1 MSEKFSPTLRIGD
14 LSDFI
19 APSQAC
25 VVSLKGLK
33 TTTPNTKKRDK
44 TEVICGIN
52 GNCGNLVMLSID
64 IGCIT
69 SAETVMLEKQSLDE
83 FLSNIIDK
91 GKVIIVS
98 LSPQS
103 RASLAVYLGISPLQ
117 VFKKLTTFFKSLGV
131 KAVFD
136 TSCSRDLTLI
146 ETCNEF
152 VCQYKQSQLNIDEK
166 SNPSLPMLSSACPGW
181 ICYAE
186 KQLGSYILPYVSSV
200 KSPQQTIGAT
210 IKHHICQKM
219 GLRPDEVYHV
229 TVMPC
234 YDKKLEAARGD
245 FVFEMEQ
252 GDANKNSL
260 RITEVDSVLT
270 TGEVLDLIKL
280 KAVDIETLDDSPLD
294 KMLTNVSEEG
304 YLYGVPGSSG
314 GYAETVF
321 RYAARMLFGR
331 EVEGPLAF
339 RSLRNMDFRE
349 VTLEVDGKVVLKFA
363 LCYGFQNLQN
373 IVRKVKMGRC
383 DYHFVEIMAC
393 PSGFFFS
400 FYLHLIGAF
409 VYLIGCLN
417 GGGQIKPKPQ
427 QSPREL
433 LQSYS
438 YYQSCSQK
446 GDIKPDLFRDLNS
459 AIPVAAPLLKL
470 DFFDPFENPLV
481 KSLYDEWL
489 DQPGSEKAKRHI
501 HTEYHPVVWE
511 IMISPPLKSTIIS
524 SVSAMNTRSLRN
536 HSKNFVLSILC
547 YVDADGLQAHLS
559 ILFPLSTVQLEFLN
573 LETTS
578 KRLSEKKVA
587 KFQKNITKRGFV
599 PETSTKK
606 GNDYPVGPI
615 LLGFFVFVVIGS
627 SLFQIIRTATSGG
640 MA

>member
-1 MSEKFSPTLRIGD
+1 MSEKFSPSLRIGD

-33 TTTPNTKKRDK
+33 TTTPNTRKRDK
-44 TEVICGIN
+44 TEVAIANKEQNDPVKISLKDCLA
-52 GNCGNLVMLSID
+52 CS
-64 IGCIT
+64 GCIT

-83 FLSNIIDK
+83 FLSNIDK
-91 GKVIIVS
+91 GKAIIVS

-152 VCQYKQSQLNIDEK
+152 ICQYKQSLLNIDEK

-210 IKHHICQKM
+210 VKHHICQKM

-270 TGEVLDLIKL
+270 TGEILDLIKL

-294 KMLTNVSEEG
+294 KI
-304 YLYGVPGSSG
+304 SG

-393 PSGFFFS
+393 PSG
-400 FYLHLIGAF
+400 
-409 VYLIGCLN
+409 CLN

-433 LQSYS
+433 LQSLETIYMENILV
-438 YYQSCSQK
+438 K
-446 GDIKPDLFRDLNS
+446 
-459 AIPVAAPLLKL
+459 
-470 DFFDPFENPLV
+470 DPFENPLV

-489 DQPGSEKAKRHI
+489 DHPGSEKAKRHM
-501 HTEYHPVVWE
+501 HTEYHPVV
-511 IMISPPLKSTIIS
+511 
-524 SVSAMNTRSLRN
+524 
-536 HSKNFVLSILC
+536 KNVT
-547 YVDADGLQAHLS
+547 A
-559 ILFPLSTVQLEFLN
+559 QLHN
-573 LETTS
+573 W
-578 KRLSEKKVA
+578 
-587 KFQKNITKRGFV
+587 
-599 PETSTKK
+599 
-606 GNDYPVGPI
+606 
-615 LLGFFVFVVIGS
+615 
-627 SLFQIIRTATSGG
+627 
-640 MA
+640 